1 MTAFDFLGQGN
12 SPPLE
17 SAYSVSDYAAWT
29 KSLLAD
35 LDVTKP
41 HVIAHSF
48 GCRVAV
54 KMAKDGGQVFDKLL
68 LTGPAGVVFPRGL
81 RYKSKV
87 ALYRIVK
94 KFAPKYAE
102 THFGSKEYRTLSDVM
117 KESYKKIVNE
127 DLRADASR
135 VENEVLIVEGKEDT
149 VTPQREAEA
158 YLAAFPNARIKLT
171 EGGHFA
177 FAEFPTAF
185 NLIAEEFF
193 NG

>member
-1 MTAFDFLGQGN
+1 M
-12 SPPLE
+12 
-17 SAYSVSDYAAWT
+17 
-29 KSLLAD
+29 AD
-35 LDVTKP
+35 LGVTKP

-68 LTGPAGVVFPRGL
+68 LTGPAGGVFPRGL
-81 RYKSKV
+81 CYKSKV
-87 ALYRIVK
+87 ALYRLVK

-102 THFGSKEYRTLSDVM
+102 THFGSKEYRTLSDAM